1 MNKTFAIAPVR
12 KTLVVNASQA
22 HAFDVFTS
30 RLDSWW
36 PKGHGIGATPVKQ
49 SFIEP
54 RVGGR
59 WYTTHEDGSETVV
72 GHMRIWEPP
81 HRILFSW
88 EVSADWKPDPSV
100 ASEVDVMFVSE
111 GPHTTRV
118 QLEHR
123 NFEALGKEGGEKMR
137 GGDDGGWP
145 GLLELFKKR
154 AEG

>member
-1 MNKTFAIAPVR
+1 MTKAFAIAPVR
-12 KTLVVNASQA
+12 KTLVVNASQV

-30 RLDSWW
+30 RLDTWW

-88 EVSADWKPDPSV
+88 EVSADWKSDSSV
-100 ASEVDVMFVSE
+100 ASEVEVRFVAE
-111 GPHTTRV
+111 GPRTTRV
-118 QLEHR
+118 ELEHR
-123 NFEALGKEGGEKMR
+123 NFEALGREGGEKMR
-137 GGDDGGWP
+137 GGVDGGWP